1 MARKSRVNITTE
13 NKSQKIYKV
22 GVYVRISRFNNN
34 FNDNDTI
41 ENQKNIIFD
50 FILKNDEFNL
60 IKVYEDKNMTGTN
73 FNRAGFE
80 NLLDDIKAG
89 VINCIIVKD
98 LSRFG
103 RDYKECSNYLEN
115 ILPFFNTRFIAIND
129 NYDSINIGSNDI
141 LLMQLKNIV
150 NETYAKDISKKVS
163 STIKQKKE
171 NGQYL
176 CTTPPYGYLKDK
188 ENKGKVIIDESVR
201 QVIVDIFKWRLEN
214 ENCKSIALKLQKLNI
229 TPPFKH
235 FLELG
240 VLKTNRYNNSI
251 WTSAT
256 IRKILNND
264 FYIGTLSQGKSKQ
277 TVLGVKKKIS
287 TPKEDW
293 IVIENNHTPII
304 DKETFYKVQE
314 INKMITEKYH
324 TNYNKNEYLKE
335 ENILKGIIKCGCCGK
350 NITKIMDVKENKT
363 KEPSVRK
370 YFICRTKNKYHK
382 DCTFKNIRE
391 EIVLNAVFNHIK
403 LQIKIAEDLKN
414 IIESEDYKNEIKQ
427 KKIVLENKIN
437 VLNNELKKI
446 TNYYEVIYN
455 DLLDNILTE
464 EGYIYVKNKYKKKE
478 KEINTNIKSLK
489 KEIKNLEKQS
499 SYNKFVSNFLLFK
512 NQEILSKEMVK
523 NLIENIT
530 VYDDKTIKI
539 KFNFYKDYNI
549 LKEDFY
555 KEVLI

>member
-229 TPPFKH
+229 TPPLKH

-350 NITKIMDVKENKT
+350 NITRIMDVKENKT

-370 YFICRTKNKYHK
+370 YFICRTKNKYPK

-414 IIESEDYKNEIKQ
+414 IIESENYKNEIKQ

-455 DLLDNILTE
+455 DFLDNILTE
-464 EGYIYVKNKYKKKE
+464 EGYIYVKNKYKQKE
-478 KEINTNIKSLK
+478 KEINTNIKSFK

-499 SYNKFVSNFLLFK
+499 SDNKFVSNFLLFK